1 MLLAMAEPTSRRERK
16 KAQTRRAL
24 TKAAL
29 DLFLER
35 GFEATTVEDIAE
47 AADFH
52 RATFHRIFASK
63 QDVAMG
69 DILERFALA
78 REQFREAVPTDDP
91 WSVARDVL
99 TGHTTGFEDSDDEL
113 VAAHVRLWTTDPALQ
128 ARFTAMML
136 DWEHEIARFFAEAW
150 GLDPESD
157 IRCYVIATAM
167 IGVTR
172 SALLTQRASGMSV
185 RETIDAGFD
194 YLEAAGLAQRA
205 TPDARTTSTA

>member
-1 MLLAMAEPTSRRERK
+1 MAEPTSRRERK

-35 GFEATTVEDIAE
+35 GFEATTVEEIAE

-63 QDVAMG
+63 EDVAMG
-69 DILERFALA
+69 NILELFALA
-78 REQFREAVPTDDP
+78 RERLHEALPTDDP

-99 TGHTTGFEDSDDEL
+99 TGTMAGFEESDDEL
-113 VAAHVRLWTTDPALQ
+113 EAAHLQVWTTDPALQ

-136 DWEHEIARFFAEAW
+136 DWEQEIARFFAEAW

-172 SALLTQRASGMSV
+172 SALLMQRASGLSV
-185 RETIDAGFD
+185 RETMDTGFDFLAAAGF
-194 YLEAAGLAQRA
+194 GIRA
-205 TPDARTTSTA
+205 TYDADST